1 MVVLLVVIVVVLVGL
16 TVAAV
21 AGRIGGGTPPPVSTR
36 PFQPLPP
43 GELSAD
49 DVGDLQFD
57 QALRGYRMDQVDAVV
72 ERLFTELR
80 QRDAEIAEL
89 RDRPGG

>member
-16 TVAAV
+16 TAAAV

-36 PFQPLPP
+36 SFQPLPP
-43 GELSAD
+43 GELAAD
-49 DVGDLQFD
+49 DLGELQFD
-57 QALRGYRMDQVDAVV
+57 QALRGYRMDQVDAVI

-80 QRDAEIAEL
+80 QRDTEITEL
-89 RDRPGG
+89 RDRLPG